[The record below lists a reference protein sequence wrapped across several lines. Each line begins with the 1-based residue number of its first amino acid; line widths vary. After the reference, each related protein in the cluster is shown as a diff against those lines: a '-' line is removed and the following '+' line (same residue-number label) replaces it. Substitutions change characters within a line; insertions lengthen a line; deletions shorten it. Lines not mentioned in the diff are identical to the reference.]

1 MKVGDASAVDAL
13 EKTASE
19 ESIQKGRVSILKQD
33 ESDELS
39 TVLIVEDNND
49 MRKYIRTLLADR
61 YYVLEATDGQSGLKL
76 AKESVPDLIV
86 SDVMMPIMDGLQLC
100 KKLKEDVITSHI
112 PVILLTARSTEAH
125 QMEGYD
131 SGADAYLTKPFS
143 AELLISR
150 IANLLKNRKQL
161 KLLLDDK
168 QNEESKEKISTP
180 DKIFIDNLKEAI
192 KKNMSNPNLRMD
204 DLGDEI
210 GLSRVQ
216 MYRKVKVLTGL
227 SPTELLRQMRLQ
239 RAAALLSSTTKTVA
253 EIAFEV
259 GFNTP
264 GYFSKCFKEQ
274 YGKQP
279 TDLRAN

>member
-1 MKVGDASAVDAL
+1 
-13 EKTASE
+13 
-19 ESIQKGRVSILKQD
+19 
-33 ESDELS
+33 
-39 TVLIVEDNND
+39 
-49 MRKYIRTLLADR
+49 
-61 YYVLEATDGQSGLKL
+61 
-76 AKESVPDLIV
+76 
-86 SDVMMPIMDGLQLC
+86 
-100 KKLKEDVITSHI
+100 
-112 PVILLTARSTEAH
+112 
-125 QMEGYD
+125 MEGYD

-143 AELLISR
+143 AELLISS

-161 KLLLDDK
+161 KLLLDGK

>member
-1 MKVGDASAVDAL
+1 
-13 EKTASE
+13 
-19 ESIQKGRVSILKQD
+19 
-33 ESDELS
+33 
-39 TVLIVEDNND
+39 
-49 MRKYIRTLLADR
+49 
-61 YYVLEATDGQSGLKL
+61 
-76 AKESVPDLIV
+76 
-86 SDVMMPIMDGLQLC
+86 
-100 KKLKEDVITSHI
+100 
-112 PVILLTARSTEAH
+112 
-125 QMEGYD
+125 MEGYD

-161 KLLLDDK
+161 KLLLDGK

-259 GFNTP
+259 
-264 GYFSKCFKEQ
+264 Q

>member
-1 MKVGDASAVDAL
+1 
-13 EKTASE
+13 
-19 ESIQKGRVSILKQD
+19 
-33 ESDELS
+33 
-39 TVLIVEDNND
+39 
-49 MRKYIRTLLADR
+49 
-61 YYVLEATDGQSGLKL
+61 
-76 AKESVPDLIV
+76 
-86 SDVMMPIMDGLQLC
+86 
-100 KKLKEDVITSHI
+100 
-112 PVILLTARSTEAH
+112 
-125 QMEGYD
+125 MEGYD

-150 IANLLKNRKQL
+150 IADLLKNRKQL
-161 KLLLDDK
+161 KLLLDGK

>member
-1 MKVGDASAVDAL
+1 M
-13 EKTASE
+13 
-19 ESIQKGRVSILKQD
+19 
-33 ESDELS
+33 
-39 TVLIVEDNND
+39 
-49 MRKYIRTLLADR
+49 
-61 YYVLEATDGQSGLKL
+61 
-76 AKESVPDLIV
+76 
-86 SDVMMPIMDGLQLC
+86 
-100 KKLKEDVITSHI
+100 
-112 PVILLTARSTEAH
+112 
-125 QMEGYD
+125 
-131 SGADAYLTKPFS
+131 
-143 AELLISR
+143 LISR

-161 KLLLDDK
+161 KLLLDGK
-168 QNEESKEKISTP
+168 QNEESKEIISTP

>member
-1 MKVGDASAVDAL
+1 
-13 EKTASE
+13 
-19 ESIQKGRVSILKQD
+19 
-33 ESDELS
+33 
-39 TVLIVEDNND
+39 

-161 KLLLDDK
+161 KLLLDGK

>member
-1 MKVGDASAVDAL
+1 
-13 EKTASE
+13 
-19 ESIQKGRVSILKQD
+19 
-33 ESDELS
+33 
-39 TVLIVEDNND
+39 
-49 MRKYIRTLLADR
+49 
-61 YYVLEATDGQSGLKL
+61 
-76 AKESVPDLIV
+76 
-86 SDVMMPIMDGLQLC
+86 
-100 KKLKEDVITSHI
+100 
-112 PVILLTARSTEAH
+112 
-125 QMEGYD
+125 MEGYD

-161 KLLLDDK
+161 KLLLDGK

>member
-1 MKVGDASAVDAL
+1 
-13 EKTASE
+13 
-19 ESIQKGRVSILKQD
+19 
-33 ESDELS
+33 
-39 TVLIVEDNND
+39 
-49 MRKYIRTLLADR
+49 MRKYIRSLLADR

-161 KLLLDDK
+161 KLLLDGK

>member
-1 MKVGDASAVDAL
+1 
-13 EKTASE
+13 
-19 ESIQKGRVSILKQD
+19 
-33 ESDELS
+33 
-39 TVLIVEDNND
+39 
-49 MRKYIRTLLADR
+49 
-61 YYVLEATDGQSGLKL
+61 
-76 AKESVPDLIV
+76 
-86 SDVMMPIMDGLQLC
+86 
-100 KKLKEDVITSHI
+100 
-112 PVILLTARSTEAH
+112 
-125 QMEGYD
+125 MEGYD

>member
-100 KKLKEDVITSHI
+100 KKLKDDVITSHI

-143 AELLISR
+143 AELLISS

-161 KLLLDDK
+161 KLLLDGK

>member
-1 MKVGDASAVDAL
+1 
-13 EKTASE
+13 
-19 ESIQKGRVSILKQD
+19 
-33 ESDELS
+33 LS

-100 KKLKEDVITSHI
+100 KKLKDDVMTSHI

-150 IANLLKNRKQL
+150 EVIFAEDVEHIFGKRPWTSRSQEIMEANEAIEKANEPT
-161 KLLLDDK
+161 LDDMP
-168 QNEESKEKISTP
+168 EEVKKAQAEYEK
-180 DKIFIDNLKEAI
+180 KAE
-192 KKNMSNPNLRMD
+192 
-204 DLGDEI
+204 
-210 GLSRVQ
+210 
-216 MYRKVKVLTGL
+216 
-227 SPTELLRQMRLQ
+227 PTEQ
-239 RAAALLSSTTKTVA
+239 REQSDAGISSA
-253 EIAFEV
+253 E
-259 GFNTP
+259 
-264 GYFSKCFKEQ
+264 SQQK
-274 YGKQP
+274 P
-279 TDLRAN
+279 TEGQS

>member
-1 MKVGDASAVDAL
+1 M
-13 EKTASE
+13 
-19 ESIQKGRVSILKQD
+19 
-33 ESDELS
+33 
-39 TVLIVEDNND
+39 
-49 MRKYIRTLLADR
+49 
-61 YYVLEATDGQSGLKL
+61 
-76 AKESVPDLIV
+76 
-86 SDVMMPIMDGLQLC
+86 
-100 KKLKEDVITSHI
+100 
-112 PVILLTARSTEAH
+112 
-125 QMEGYD
+125 
-131 SGADAYLTKPFS
+131 
-143 AELLISR
+143 LISR

-161 KLLLDDK
+161 KLLLDGK

-204 DLGDEI
+204 DLGDKI

>member
-1 MKVGDASAVDAL
+1 
-13 EKTASE
+13 
-19 ESIQKGRVSILKQD
+19 
-33 ESDELS
+33 
-39 TVLIVEDNND
+39 
-49 MRKYIRTLLADR
+49 
-61 YYVLEATDGQSGLKL
+61 
-76 AKESVPDLIV
+76 
-86 SDVMMPIMDGLQLC
+86 MMPIMDGLQLC

-161 KLLLDDK
+161 KLLLDGK

-279 TDLRAN
+279 IDLRAN

>member
-1 MKVGDASAVDAL
+1 
-13 EKTASE
+13 
-19 ESIQKGRVSILKQD
+19 
-33 ESDELS
+33 
-39 TVLIVEDNND
+39 
-49 MRKYIRTLLADR
+49 LLADR

-131 SGADAYLTKPFS
+131 SGAEAYLSKPFS

-161 KLLLDDK
+161 KLLLDGK